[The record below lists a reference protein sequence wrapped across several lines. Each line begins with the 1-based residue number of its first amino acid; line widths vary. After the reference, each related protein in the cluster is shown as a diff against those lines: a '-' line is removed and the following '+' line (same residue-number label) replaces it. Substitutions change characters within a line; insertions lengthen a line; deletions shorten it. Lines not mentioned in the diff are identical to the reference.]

1 MTAQAQKP
9 TTRMSTKGQVILPK
23 AVRQR
28 RGWKAGTRLVVEER
42 PEGVLLTAEPLFPP
56 TTVEE
61 AYGILKYDGPPVS
74 VEQMKAAV
82 LAEAA
87 RRYLSL
93 KDEGD

>member
-1 MTAQAQKP
+1 MTAQADKP
-9 TTRMSTKGQVILPK
+9 TTTMSTKGQVILPK

-56 TTVEE
+56 TKVGDVSGMLN
-61 AYGILKYDGPPVS
+61 YSGPPVTI
-74 VEQMKAAV
+74 EQMDEAV

-87 RRYLSL
+87 RRYLRS
-93 KDEGD
+93 KNAGD

>member
-1 MTAQAQKP
+1 MTAQAPKP

-28 RGWKAGTRLVVEER
+28 RGWTAGTRLVVEER
-42 PEGVLLTAEPLFPP
+42 SDGVLLTAEPLFPP
-56 TTVEE
+56 TKVEDV
-61 AYGILKYDGPPVS
+61 YGMLKYDGPPVS
-74 VEQMKAAV
+74 VEEMKAGV